1 MNKYPE
7 QFDEFERIT
16 AEMLETHKKKSAAYG
31 ANAIGSTGFYGIVVR
46 MSDKVQR
53 LLNLSAL
60 EDKYKNEAT
69 WEESVEDTLLD
80 LASYAIIGVIW
91 LRNKWGK

>member
-1 MNKYPE
+1 MKSYPE
-7 QFDEFERIT
+7 QFEEFERIT
-16 AEMLETHKKKSAAYG
+16 ETMLEIHKRKAADYG

-53 LLNLSAL
+53 LITLSGRTVHDGNA
-60 EDKYKNEAT
+60 EVWTET
-69 WEESVEDTLLD
+69 IEDTLLD
-80 LASYAIIGVIW
+80 LASYAIIGIIW

>member
-1 MNKYPE
+1 MNSYPE

-16 AEMLETHKKKSAAYG
+16 AEMLALHKQKAAAYG
-31 ANAIGSTGFYGIVVR
+31 ANAIGATGFYGIVVR

-53 LLNLSAL
+53 LITLSGKTVPL
-60 EDKYKNEAT
+60 SET
-69 WEESVEDTLLD
+69 VEDTLLD
-80 LASYAIIGVIW
+80 LASYAVIGIIW